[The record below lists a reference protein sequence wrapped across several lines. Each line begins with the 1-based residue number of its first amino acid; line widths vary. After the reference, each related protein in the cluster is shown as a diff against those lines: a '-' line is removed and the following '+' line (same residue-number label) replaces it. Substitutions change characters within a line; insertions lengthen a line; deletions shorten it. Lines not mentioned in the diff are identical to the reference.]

1 MRNLA
6 LHCKAWPPWT
16 MSGGLVT
23 LLIFSS
29 KNLQVAGGTNL
40 AVRAI
45 GLPLIRILLEYYSYI
60 LECTDTVY
68 TYSTYGSANS
78 E

>member
-40 AVRAI
+40 AVRASVY
-45 GLPLIRILLEYYSYI
+45 LLLLNLEYYSYI
-60 LECTDTVY
+60 ECTDTVY